1 MSNQTDKQRRE
12 FLKKFGVLAG
22 GSTLLATQ
30 SKLQFI
36 KSALAANYSAINDQK
51 SLVCI
56 FLAGGN
62 DSFNLFVPYQNQEDL
77 YRTYAAIR
85 GEVAIP
91 QADLAGQQAEDGS
104 GYAFHKKAAGIAAS
118 YNDGKIALISNVG
131 NLRQPITRQ
140 QYMDRDSDTGI
151 LVPEHL
157 FAHDVQQVTWQTNRP
172 PEIPVSAGWG
182 GLLADLLE
190 QANAGSE
197 LKPAFSLSGSNAW
210 QSGQNT
216 QPFSLSST
224 GVKLFDQLQA
234 ENLNGTD
241 RKSIRAR
248 IWKEIQLLGLDSE
261 HVLEK
266 HAAGSFLTAQ
276 ERLLVMQ
283 NALNSQAATNL
294 DVSAFN
300 SLGGNRLA
308 QNLKMIARLIATR
321 SNLNQKRQI
330 FFVRYGGWDT
340 HKGQLLT
347 HNGLLGTLN
356 DAMLAFQST
365 MESLGTQNSVTTF
378 TASEFGRTATSN
390 NGGTDHGWGGHQ
402 LVMGGDVNG
411 GQVHGTLPNLQPGG
425 EDDTD
430 NSGRIIPTLSV
441 DQYGATLARWMG
453 VEDSDLNAIFP
464 NLHMFSQRDLGFM
477 S

>member
-22 GSTLLATQ
+22 GTTLLATQ
-30 SKLQFI
+30 SKLQLI
-36 KSALAANYSAINDQK
+36 KSALAVNYSAINDQK

-62 DSFNLFVPYQNQEDL
+62 DSFNLFAPYQSDL
-77 YRTYAAIR
+77 YSTYSAIR

-91 QADLAGQQAEDGS
+91 RADLAGQQVEDGS
-104 GYAFHKKAAGIAAS
+104 GYAFHNRAAGIAES
-118 YNDGKIALISNVG
+118 YNDGNIALISNVG
-131 NLRQPITRQ
+131 NLRQPLTRQ
-140 QYMDRDSDTGI
+140 QYLNRDSGAGI
-151 LVPEHL
+151 LIPEHL
-157 FAHDVQQVTWQTNRP
+157 FAHDVQQATWQTNRP
-172 PEIPVSAGWG
+172 PGIPVPAGWG
-182 GLLADLLE
+182 GQLADLLD
-190 QANAGSE
+190 QANTGSN
-197 LKPAFSLSGSNAW
+197 LRPAFSLSGSNAW
-210 QSGQNT
+210 QSGRTT

-224 GVKLFDQLQA
+224 GVNLFNQLQA
-234 ENLNGTD
+234 ENLNGAD
-241 RKSIRAR
+241 RNSIRAR
-248 IWKEIQLLGLDSE
+248 IWNEILGLDRE
-261 HVLEK
+261 HVLER

-276 ERLLVMQ
+276 ERLLVIRD
-283 NALNSQAATNL
+283 ALNSSAATNQN
-294 DVSAFN
+294 VSAFN
-300 SLGGNRLA
+300 GLGGNRLA
-308 QNLKMIARLIATR
+308 QDLQMIARLIATR
-321 SNLNQKRQI
+321 NDLNQRRQI

-365 MESLGTQNSVTTF
+365 MEGLGTHNSVTTF

-402 LVMGGDVNG
+402 LVMGGAVNG
-411 GQVHGTLPNLQPGG
+411 GQIHGTLPNLQPGG

-453 VEDSDLNAIFP
+453 LEDSDLNAIFP
-464 NLHMFSQRDLGFM
+464 NLHMFNQRDLGFM